1 MRVGFVEERGC
12 QVVLLDFSNLDD
24 TNAVLAQIEEAR
36 RFFLTQPPR
45 REMLT
50 LIDLCGMR
58 YNDRIVR
65 AFQELERHNDPW
77 ERAVALCGLSPL
89 GRIAFRTVHVLTG
102 NRMRGFAT
110 REDGMAW
117 LLSHVR
123 AAA

>member
-12 QVVLLDFSNLDD
+12 RIVLLDFSDLDD

-36 RFFLTQPPR
+36 RLFLTQPPR

-50 LIDLCGMR
+50 LIDLSGMR

-65 AFQELERHNDPW
+65 AFQELERHDEPW
-77 ERAVALCGLSPL
+77 ERAVAVCGLSTL
-89 GRIAFRTVHVLTG
+89 GRVAFRTVHVLTG
-102 NRMRGFAT
+102 NRMQMFAS
-110 REDGMAW
+110 RAEGVAW
-117 LLSHVR
+117 LLSHAR